1 MLVTRSRFRSLALAT
16 AIATVVLF
24 AIGGLVRG
32 TGSGLGCSTWPACE
46 PGHLFPSGTVHS
58 LIEFS
63 HRAMAFLVI
72 VLAALTGIAAI
83 RVARREPSVLW
94 PAVLAFPLVLAQAGL
109 GAVVVAT
116 ELEAGWV
123 TVHFVMALLLIAD
136 VTYVAGAVISRDARD
151 AGSTDEGT
159 TSRSDRSFSRL
170 AVTTATVVGL
180 LLLVG
185 TYVRASDAQL
195 VFTDWP
201 LMNGRLVPTLGGAA
215 TAMFLHRTLAAV
227 ALLLV
232 LWTAI
237 RARNDDGRRATI
249 VRLSTTALLLFVVQI
264 MVGAANVWTRLRP
277 WAVVAHVALSVLIWA
292 TVVALATVA
301 SRVGIGRRQPEPEA
315 NEPPRD
321 ERPSLRDTVTAYYRL
336 TKPRIVLLLLITTVP
351 AMLLAAEGLP
361 SPWLILATLAGGAL
375 AAGSANS
382 INMYLDRDIDAI
394 MRRTRQRPLPAHAIA
409 PERALRFGFVMGAI
423 AFYFLAVSVNVLAA
437 VLALSAI
444 AFYVFV
450 YTMWLKRTTE
460 QNIVIGGA
468 AGAVPAL
475 VGWAAVTGTLA
486 WPAVV
491 LFAIVFVWTPPHFW
505 ALAMRFSGDYA
516 AAGVPMLPVVR
527 GESETRRQILLYSL
541 VLFATT
547 LLLVPVGHMGPVYT
561 TAAVLLGGSFV
572 YRALEV
578 WRRADDARTRRLFT
592 FSILYLAGL
601 FGAVGGRR
609 ASRLSSVRRRRV
621 PRRSGPR
628 ARLRWSRRIP
638 PTGSSRRD
646 PRRRCPAARGSRD
659 LRRNRPRGR
668 TSSGT
673 ARRTP

>member
-1 MLVTRSRFRSLALAT
+1 MVFTHSRFRSLALVS
-16 AIATVVLF
+16 AIATIALF

-32 TGSGLGCSTWPACE
+32 TGSGLGCSTWPACD

-63 HRAMAFLVI
+63 HRTMAFLVA
-72 VLAALTGIAAI
+72 VLTALTGVAAI
-83 RVARREPSVLW
+83 RTARERPGLLW
-94 PAVLAFPLVLAQAGL
+94 PAVLAFPLVLAQAGV

-116 ELEAGWV
+116 ELDPWWV
-123 TVHFVMALLLIAD
+123 TVHFVAALLLIAD
-136 VTYVAGAVISRDARD
+136 VTYVA
-151 AGSTDEGT
+151 STLFPGVEVATGE
-159 TSRSDRSFSRL
+159 RPFSRL
-170 AVTTATVVGL
+170 ALLLAGVVGA

-201 LMNGRLVPTLGGAA
+201 TMDGRLVPTLGGAA
-215 TAMFLHRTLAAV
+215 TAMFLHRALAAI
-227 ALLLV
+227 AMLLV

-237 RARNDDGRRATI
+237 RARTSPGRRDVV
-249 VRLSTTALLLFVVQI
+249 VRLSSIALVLFAAQI
-264 MVGAANVWTRLRP
+264 LVGAANVWTRLQP

-292 TVVALATVA
+292 TVVALATTSRLGDA
-301 SRVGIGRRQPEPEA
+301 STEPE
-315 NEPPRD
+315 RGSD
-321 ERPSLRDTVTAYYRL
+321 EHATGDRPSLRDTVTAYYRL

-361 SPWLILATLAGGAL
+361 SPWLILATLVGGAL
-375 AAGSANS
+375 AAGSANA

-409 PERALRFGFVMGAI
+409 PEHALRFGFVLGAI
-423 AFYFLAVSVNVLAA
+423 AFYFLAVAVNVLAA

-450 YTMWLKRTTE
+450 YTMWLKRTTA

-475 VGWAAVTGTLA
+475 VGWAAVTGGLA
-486 WPAVV
+486 WPAIV

-527 GESETRRQILLYSL
+527 GEDETRRQILLYSL

-547 LLLVPVGHMGPVYT
+547 LVLVPVGDMGPIYT
-561 TAAVLLGGSFV
+561 GAAVLLGGSFV
-572 YRALEV
+572 YRSLLV
-578 WRRADDARTRRLFT
+578 WRTADAERTRRLFS

-601 FGAVGGRR
+601 FGAVGADALIR
-609 ASRLSSVRRRRV
+609 A
-621 PRRSGPR
+621 
-628 ARLRWSRRIP
+628 
-638 PTGSSRRD
+638 
-646 PRRRCPAARGSRD
+646 
-659 LRRNRPRGR
+659 
-668 TSSGT
+668 
-673 ARRTP
+673 

>member
-1 MLVTRSRFRSLALAT
+1 MPISRPRFRTLAIAT

-32 TGSGLGCSTWPACE
+32 TGSGLGCSTWPGCE
-46 PGHLFPSGTVHS
+46 PGRLFPSGTVHS

-63 HRAMAFLVI
+63 HRGMAFLVL
-72 VLAALTGIAAI
+72 VLSALTGIAAI
-83 RVARREPSVLW
+83 RSERRDPSVFW
-94 PAVLAFPLVLAQAGL
+94 PAVLAFPLVMAQAGL

-116 ELEAGWV
+116 ELDAGWV
-123 TVHFVMALLLIAD
+123 TAHFVVALLLIAD
-136 VTYVAGAVISRDARD
+136 VTYAAASVVARD
-151 AGSTDEGT
+151 RRHPQGT
-159 TSRSDRSFSRL
+159 DRSFTRL
-170 AVTTATVVGL
+170 ALVTASVVGL

-185 TYVRASDAQL
+185 TYVRASGAQL

-215 TAMFLHRTLAAV
+215 TAMFLHRVLAAV
-227 ALLLV
+227 AMLLV

-237 RARNDDGRRATI
+237 RARTSADRHPSL
-249 VRLSTTALLLFVVQI
+249 VRLSTTALVLFVAQVA
-264 MVGAANVWTRLRP
+264 VGAANVWTRLRP

-292 TVVALATVA
+292 SVVALATVA
-301 SRVGIGRRQPEPEA
+301 SRLAAGQPRLAEDADETT
-315 NEPPRD
+315 EG

-351 AMLLAAEGLP
+351 AMLLAASGLP
-361 SPWLILATLAGGAL
+361 PLWLILATLVGGAL

-394 MRRTRQRPLPAHAIA
+394 MRRTRQRPLPSHAIA
-409 PERALRFGFVMGAI
+409 PEHALRFGFVLGAI
-423 AFYFLAVSVNVLAA
+423 AFYFLAVVVNVLAA

-450 YTMWLKRTTE
+450 YTMWLKRTTA

-491 LFAIVFVWTPPHFW
+491 LFGIVFVWTPPHFW

-527 GESETRRQILLYSL
+527 GEAETRRQILLYSL
-541 VLFATT
+541 LLFATT

-561 TAAVLLGGSFV
+561 IAAVALGGAFV
-572 YRALEV
+572 YRALQV
-578 WRRADDARTRRLFT
+578 WRTGDDARTRRLFA

-601 FGAVGGRR
+601 FGAVGLD
-609 ASRLSSVRRRRV
+609 AL
-621 PRRSGPR
+621 
-628 ARLRWSRRIP
+628 L
-638 PTGSSRRD
+638 
-646 PRRRCPAARGSRD
+646 
-659 LRRNRPRGR
+659 
-668 TSSGT
+668 
-673 ARRTP
+673 

>member
-1 MLVTRSRFRSLALAT
+1 MLVSRSRFRSLALAT

-32 TGSGLGCSTWPACE
+32 SGSGLGCSTWPGCE
-46 PGHLFPSGTVHS
+46 PGRLFPSGTVHS

-63 HRAMAFLVI
+63 HRGMAFLVA
-72 VLAALTGIAAI
+72 VLSALTGVAAF
-83 RVARREPSVLW
+83 RLARREPSVLW
-94 PAVLAFPLVLAQAGL
+94 PAVLAFPLVMAQAGL

-116 ELEAGWV
+116 ELDAWWV
-123 TVHFVMALLLIAD
+123 TAHFVVALLLIAD
-136 VTYVAGAVISRDARD
+136 VIYVAASAVARD
-151 AGSTDEGT
+151 VTDEGPMD
-159 TSRSDRSFSRL
+159 RIDRSFSRL
-170 AVTTATVVGL
+170 ALVTAAVVGL

-215 TAMFLHRTLAAV
+215 TAMFLHRALAAV

-232 LWTAI
+232 LWSAV
-237 RARNDDGRRATI
+237 RARTDTRRHRFV
-249 VRLSTTALLLFVVQI
+249 VRLSTAAVVLFVVQI

-277 WAVVAHVALSVLIWA
+277 WAIVAHVALSVLIWA

-301 SRVGIGRRQPEPEA
+301 WRLAMAQPPPE
-315 NEPPRD
+315 RD
-321 ERPSLRDTVTAYYRL
+321 ADETTDGERHSLRDTVTAYYRL

-351 AMLLAAEGLP
+351 AMLLAARGLP
-361 SPWLILATLAGGAL
+361 SPWLILATLVGGAA

-394 MRRTRQRPLPAHAIA
+394 MRRTRQRPLPSHAIA
-409 PERALRFGFVMGAI
+409 PQHALRFGFVLGAI
-423 AFYFLAVSVNVLAA
+423 AFYFLAVAVNVLAA

-450 YTMWLKRTTE
+450 YTMWLKRTTA

-491 LFAIVFVWTPPHFW
+491 LFGIVFVWTPPHFW
-505 ALAMRFSGDYA
+505 ALARRFSGVEA
-516 AAGVPMLPVVR
+516 AAGGPMLPVVR
-527 GESETRRQILLYSL
+527 GETETRRQILLYSL

-561 TAAVLLGGSFV
+561 TAAVALGGSFV
-572 YRALEV
+572 YRALQV
-578 WRRADDARTRRLFT
+578 WRSADDARTRRLFA

-601 FGAVGGRR
+601 FGAIGID
-609 ASRLSSVRRRRV
+609 AL
-621 PRRSGPR
+621 
-628 ARLRWSRRIP
+628 L
-638 PTGSSRRD
+638 
-646 PRRRCPAARGSRD
+646 
-659 LRRNRPRGR
+659 
-668 TSSGT
+668 
-673 ARRTP
+673 

>member
-1 MLVTRSRFRSLALAT
+1 VIATRPEEGCQGVIDARAEIPRHGRSIARPGACGGRDYHACVAMLVSRSRFRSLALAT

-32 TGSGLGCSTWPACE
+32 TGSGLGCSTWPGCE
-46 PGHLFPSGTVHS
+46 PGRLFPSGTLHS

-63 HRAMAFLVI
+63 HRGMAFLVA
-72 VLAALTGIAAI
+72 LLSALTGVAAI
-83 RVARREPSVLW
+83 RSERRDPSLFW
-94 PAVLAFPLVLAQAGL
+94 PAVLAFPLVMTQAGL

-116 ELEAGWV
+116 DLDAGWV
-123 TVHFVMALLLIAD
+123 AAHFVVALVLIAD
-136 VTYVAGAVISRDARD
+136 VTYVAGAAAAPDVI
-151 AGSTDEGT
+151 DEAMNGA
-159 TSRSDRSFSRL
+159 DRSFQRL
-170 AVTTATVVGL
+170 TLITAAVVGL
-180 LLLVG
+180 LLVVG

-201 LMNGRLVPTLGGAA
+201 LMDGRLVPALGGAA
-215 TAMFLHRTLAAV
+215 NAMFLHRVLAAA

-232 LWTAI
+232 LWSTI
-237 RARNDDGRRATI
+237 RARNDGGRQASV
-249 VRLSTTALLLFVVQI
+249 VRLSTAALLLFVVQI

-301 SRVGIGRRQPEPEA
+301 SGLGARRPQAEPDASEG
-315 NEPPRD
+315 PRD
-321 ERPSLRDTVTAYYRL
+321 RRPSLRDTVTAYYRL

-394 MRRTRQRPLPAHAIA
+394 MRRTRQRPLPARAIA
-409 PERALRFGFVMGAI
+409 PERALRFGFVLGAI

-437 VLALSAI
+437 LLALSAI

-450 YTMWLKRTTE
+450 YTMWLKRTTA

-578 WRRADDARTRRLFT
+578 WRSADDARTGRLFT

-601 FGAVGGRR
+601 FGAVGVD
-609 ASRLSSVRRRRV
+609 ALVR
-621 PRRSGPR
+621 P
-628 ARLRWSRRIP
+628 
-638 PTGSSRRD
+638 
-646 PRRRCPAARGSRD
+646 
-659 LRRNRPRGR
+659 
-668 TSSGT
+668 
-673 ARRTP
+673 

>member
-1 MLVTRSRFRSLALAT
+1 MPVSRSRFRTLALAT

-32 TGSGLGCSTWPACE
+32 TGSGLGCSTWPGCE
-46 PGHLFPSGTVHS
+46 PGHLFPSGTIHS

-63 HRAMAFLVI
+63 HRGMAFLVA
-72 VLAALTGIAAI
+72 VLTAVTGVAAI
-83 RVARREPSVLW
+83 RVDRRDPSVLW
-94 PAVLAFPLVLAQAGL
+94 PAVLAFPLVIAQAGL
-109 GAVVVAT
+109 GAVVVSTDLDAW
-116 ELEAGWV
+116 WV
-123 TVHFVMALLLIAD
+123 TAHFVVALLLIAD
-136 VTYVAGAVISRDARD
+136 VTYVAACATAANDTTNTGATS
-151 AGSTDEGT
+151 GT
-159 TSRSDRSFSRL
+159 HRSFSRL
-170 AVTTATVVGL
+170 ALVTATVVGL

-201 LMNGRLVPTLGGAA
+201 LMDGRLVPTLGGAA
-215 TAMFLHRTLAAV
+215 TAMFLHRVLAAI
-227 ALLLV
+227 ALLFV

-237 RARNDDGRRATI
+237 KARIGTRREPL
-249 VRLSTTALLLFVVQI
+249 VRLSTVALVLFGLQI
-264 MVGAANVWTRLRP
+264 MVGAANVWTRLQP

-292 TVVALATVA
+292 TVVALATVS
-301 SRVGIGRRQPEPEA
+301 SRLSPGQPRPEQDA
-315 NEPPRD
+315 GETTEG

-351 AMLLAAEGLP
+351 AMLLAARGLP
-361 SPWLILATLAGGAL
+361 SLWLILATLVGGAL

-394 MRRTRQRPLPAHAIA
+394 MRRTRQRPLPSHAIA
-409 PERALRFGFVMGAI
+409 PEHALRFGFVLGAI
-423 AFYFLAVSVNVLAA
+423 AFYFLAISVNVLAA
-437 VLALSAI
+437 TLALSAI

-450 YTMWLKRTTE
+450 YTMWLKRTTA

-486 WPAVV
+486 WPALV
-491 LFAIVFVWTPPHFW
+491 LFGIVFVWTPPHFW

-527 GESETRRQILLYSL
+527 GEAETRRQILLYSL

-547 LLLVPVGHMGPVYT
+547 LLLVPVGDMGPVYT
-561 TAAVLLGGSFV
+561 AAAVVLGGSFV
-572 YRALEV
+572 YRALQV
-578 WRRADDARTRRLFT
+578 WRTADDARTRRLFA

-601 FGAVGGRR
+601 FGAVGVD
-609 ASRLSSVRRRRV
+609 ALVR
-621 PRRSGPR
+621 P
-628 ARLRWSRRIP
+628 
-638 PTGSSRRD
+638 
-646 PRRRCPAARGSRD
+646 
-659 LRRNRPRGR
+659 
-668 TSSGT
+668 
-673 ARRTP
+673 

>member
-1 MLVTRSRFRSLALAT
+1 MLVTRTRLRSLALAT
-16 AIATVVLF
+16 AIATIVLF

-46 PGHLFPSGTVHS
+46 PGRLFPSGTIHS

-72 VLAALTGIAAI
+72 VLTALTGFAAI
-83 RVARREPSVLW
+83 RVARREPSLLW

-116 ELEAGWV
+116 ELDAWWV
-123 TVHFVMALLLIAD
+123 TAHFVAALLLIAD
-136 VTYVAGAVISRDARD
+136 VTYVAAATVIHRDSQGGMATNR
-151 AGSTDEGT
+151 GH
-159 TSRSDRSFSRL
+159 RSLSRL
-170 AVTTATVVGL
+170 TLVTAAVVGL

-201 LMNGRLVPTLGGAA
+201 LMDGRLVPTLGGAA
-215 TAMFLHRTLAAV
+215 TAMFLHRALAAI
-227 ALLLV
+227 AMLLV
-232 LWTAI
+232 LWTVIRGRTDAGRHAI
-237 RARNDDGRRATI
+237 T
-249 VRLSTTALLLFVVQI
+249 VRLSTVALMLFALQMV
-264 MVGAANVWTRLRP
+264 VGAANVWTRLRP

-301 SRVGIGRRQPEPEA
+301 SRLATPKRTESEPDDEA
-315 NEPPRD
+315 TAV
-321 ERPSLRDTVTAYYRL
+321 ERPSLRDTITAYYRL

-351 AMLLAAEGLP
+351 AMLLAARGLP
-361 SPWLILATLAGGAL
+361 SPWLILATLAGGAV

-409 PERALRFGFVMGAI
+409 PEHALRFGFVLGAI
-423 AFYFLAVSVNVLAA
+423 AFYFLAVAVNVLAA

-450 YTMWLKRTTE
+450 YTMWLKRATE

-527 GESETRRQILLYSL
+527 GEPETRRQILLYSL

-547 LLLVPVGHMGPVYT
+547 LLLVPVGRMGPVYT
-561 TAAVLLGGSFV
+561 AAAVVLGGSFV

-578 WRRADDARTRRLFT
+578 WRTADDARTRRLFS

-601 FGAVGGRR
+601 FGAVGVD
-609 ASRLSSVRRRRV
+609 AVL
-621 PRRSGPR
+621 
-628 ARLRWSRRIP
+628 
-638 PTGSSRRD
+638 
-646 PRRRCPAARGSRD
+646 
-659 LRRNRPRGR
+659 
-668 TSSGT
+668 
-673 ARRTP
+673 

>member
-1 MLVTRSRFRSLALAT
+1 MLFTRPRFRSLALIS
-16 AIATVVLF
+16 AIATIVLF

-46 PGHLFPSGTVHS
+46 PGHLFPSGTIHS

-63 HRAMAFLVI
+63 HRSMAFLVA
-72 VLAALTGIAAI
+72 VLTALTGLAAL
-83 RVARREPSVLW
+83 RVARREPGLFW
-94 PAVLAFPLVLAQAGL
+94 PAVLAFPLVLAQAGV

-116 ELEAGWV
+116 ELDPWWV
-123 TVHFVMALLLIAD
+123 TAHFVAALLLIAD
-136 VTYVAGAVISRDARD
+136 VTVVAAATRRGPTADAGAPSGAET
-151 AGSTDEGT
+151 GG
-159 TSRSDRSFSRL
+159 RSFARL
-170 AVTTATVVGL
+170 ALVTATGVGI

-185 TYVRASDAQL
+185 TYVRASHAQL

-201 LMNGRLVPTLGGAA
+201 LMDGRLVPTLGGAA
-215 TAMFLHRTLAAV
+215 TAMFLHRALAAIV
-227 ALLLV
+227 MLLV

-237 RARNDDGRRATI
+237 RARTVARHDLGL
-249 VRLSTTALLLFVVQI
+249 VRLSSAALALFVAQI

-292 TVVALATVA
+292 TVVALATV
-301 SRVGIGRRQPEPEA
+301 SRVARGISYPEPGSDDVA
-315 NEPPRD
+315 VDGRS
-321 ERPSLRDTVTAYYRL
+321 SLRDTVTAYYRL

-361 SPWLILATLAGGAL
+361 SVWLILATLLGGAI

-409 PERALRFGFVMGAI
+409 PEAALRFGFVLGAI
-423 AFYFLAVSVNVLAA
+423 AFYFLAVAVNVLAA

-450 YTMWLKRTTE
+450 YTMWLKRTTA

-468 AGAVPAL
+468 AGAVPSL

-486 WPAVV
+486 WPAFM

-505 ALAMRFSGDYA
+505 ALAMRYSGDYA

-527 GESETRRQILLYSL
+527 GEDETRRQILLYSL

-561 TAAVLLGGSFV
+561 GAAVLLGGSFV
-572 YRALEV
+572 YRALHV
-578 WRRADDARTRRLFT
+578 WRSADEARTRRLFS

-601 FGAVGGRR
+601 FGAIG
-609 ASRLSSVRRRRV
+609 ADAL
-621 PRRSGPR
+621 
-628 ARLRWSRRIP
+628 LR
-638 PTGSSRRD
+638 G
-646 PRRRCPAARGSRD
+646 
-659 LRRNRPRGR
+659 
-668 TSSGT
+668 
-673 ARRTP
+673 

>member
-1 MLVTRSRFRSLALAT
+1 MSVSRSRFRSLALAT

-46 PGHLFPSGTVHS
+46 PGHLFPSGTIHS

-63 HRAMAFLVI
+63 HRGMAVLVL
-72 VLAALTGIAAI
+72 VLSALTGIAAI
-83 RVARREPSVLW
+83 RSERRDPAVFW
-94 PAVLAFPLVLAQAGL
+94 PAVLAFPLVMAQAGL

-116 ELEAGWV
+116 DLDAGWV
-123 TVHFVMALLLIAD
+123 TAHFVVALLLIAD
-136 VTYVAGAVISRDARD
+136 VTSIAASVVARGLRGA
-151 AGSTDEGT
+151 GNG
-159 TSRSDRSFSRL
+159 SDRSFPRL
-170 AVTTATVVGL
+170 TLITTGIVGL

-185 TYVRASDAQL
+185 TYVRASGAQL

-201 LMNGRLVPTLGGAA
+201 LMDGRLVPALGGAA

-227 ALLLV
+227 AMLLV

-237 RARNDDGRRATI
+237 RARTAVDRHPLL
-249 VRLSTTALLLFVVQI
+249 VRLSTAALVLFVAQV

-292 TVVALATVA
+292 SVVALATVA
-301 SRVGIGRRQPEPEA
+301 SRLAAGQRGLGEDAE
-315 NEPPRD
+315 EKEH
-321 ERPSLRDTVTAYYRL
+321 ERPALRDTVTAYYRL

-351 AMLLAAEGLP
+351 AMLLAARGLP
-361 SPWLILATLAGGAL
+361 SPWLILATLVGGAL
-375 AAGSANS
+375 AAGSANA

-394 MRRTRQRPLPAHAIA
+394 MRRTRQRPLPSHTIA
-409 PERALRFGFVMGAI
+409 PDHALRFGFVLGAI
-423 AFYFLAVSVNVLAA
+423 AFYFLAMTVNVLAA

-450 YTMWLKRTTE
+450 YTMWLKRTTA

-486 WPAVV
+486 WPAVI
-491 LFAIVFVWTPPHFW
+491 LFGIVFVWTPPHFW
-505 ALAMRFSGDYA
+505 ALAMRFAGDYA

-527 GESETRRQILLYSL
+527 GEAETRRQILLYSL

-561 TAAVLLGGSFV
+561 IAAVALGGAFV
-572 YRALEV
+572 YRALQV
-578 WRRADDARTRRLFT
+578 WRTGDDARTRRLFA
-592 FSILYLAGL
+592 FSIFYLAGL
-601 FGAVGGRR
+601 FGAVGLD
-609 ASRLSSVRRRRV
+609 AL
-621 PRRSGPR
+621 
-628 ARLRWSRRIP
+628 L
-638 PTGSSRRD
+638 
-646 PRRRCPAARGSRD
+646 
-659 LRRNRPRGR
+659 
-668 TSSGT
+668 
-673 ARRTP
+673 

>member
-1 MLVTRSRFRSLALAT
+1 MSVSRSRFRSLALAT

-32 TGSGLGCSTWPACE
+32 TGSGLGCSTWPGCE
-46 PGHLFPSGTVHS
+46 PGHLFPSGTIHS

-63 HRAMAFLVI
+63 HRGMAFLVL
-72 VLAALTGIAAI
+72 VLSALTGMAAI
-83 RVARREPSVLW
+83 RSERRDPTVFW
-94 PAVLAFPLVLAQAGL
+94 PAVLAFPLVMAQAGL

-116 ELEAGWV
+116 ELDAGWV
-123 TVHFVMALLLIAD
+123 TAHFVVALLLIAD
-136 VTYVAGAVISRDARD
+136 VTYVAASVVGAASTTDAID
-151 AGSTDEGT
+151 GGATNV
-159 TSRSDRSFSRL
+159 DRSFSHL
-170 AVTTATVVGL
+170 ALLTAGVVGL

-185 TYVRASDAQL
+185 TYVRASGAQL

-201 LMNGRLVPTLGGAA
+201 LMDGRLVPALGGAA
-215 TAMFLHRTLAAV
+215 TAMFLHRVLAAL
-227 ALLLV
+227 AMLLV

-237 RARNDDGRRATI
+237 RARTAADRHALLI
-249 VRLSTTALLLFVVQI
+249 RLSTIALALFIAQV

-301 SRVGIGRRQPEPEA
+301 SRLAAGQRLGEEA
-315 NEPPRD
+315 DEQEH

-351 AMLLAAEGLP
+351 AMLLAARGLP
-361 SPWLILATLAGGAL
+361 SLWLILATLVGGAL

-394 MRRTRQRPLPAHAIA
+394 MRRTRQRPLPSHAIA
-409 PERALRFGFVMGAI
+409 PEHALRFGFVLGAI
-423 AFYFLAVSVNVLAA
+423 AFYFLAVTVNVLAA

-450 YTMWLKRTTE
+450 YTMWLKRTTA

-491 LFAIVFVWTPPHFW
+491 LFGIVFVWTPPHFW

-527 GESETRRQILLYSL
+527 GEAETRRQILLYSL

-561 TAAVLLGGSFV
+561 IAAVALGGAFV
-572 YRALEV
+572 YRALQV
-578 WRRADDARTRRLFT
+578 WRTGDEARTRRLFA

-601 FGAVGGRR
+601 FGAVGVD
-609 ASRLSSVRRRRV
+609 AL
-621 PRRSGPR
+621 
-628 ARLRWSRRIP
+628 L
-638 PTGSSRRD
+638 
-646 PRRRCPAARGSRD
+646 
-659 LRRNRPRGR
+659 
-668 TSSGT
+668 
-673 ARRTP
+673 

>member
-1 MLVTRSRFRSLALAT
+1 MVFTHSRFRSLALVT
-16 AIATVVLF
+16 AIATIALF

-46 PGHLFPSGTVHS
+46 PGHLFPSGTIHS

-63 HRAMAFLVI
+63 HRTMAFLVA
-72 VLAALTGIAAI
+72 VLTALTGAAAI
-83 RVARREPSVLW
+83 ATAKERPRLLW
-94 PAVLAFPLVLAQAGL
+94 PAVLAFPLVLAQAGV

-116 ELEAGWV
+116 ELDPWWV
-123 TVHFVMALLLIAD
+123 TVHFVAALLLIAD
-136 VTYVAGAVISRDARD
+136 VTYVASAVFPGVEARNAVESGA
-151 AGSTDEGT
+151 
-159 TSRSDRSFSRL
+159 RSFSRL
-170 AVTTATVVGL
+170 ALLLAAVVGA

-201 LMNGRLVPTLGGAA
+201 LMDGRLVPMLGGAA
-215 TAMFLHRTLAAV
+215 TAMFLHRALAAI
-227 ALLLV
+227 AMLLV
-232 LWTAI
+232 LWTTI
-237 RARNDDGRRATI
+237 RARTDNRRRDVL
-249 VRLSTTALLLFVVQI
+249 VRLSSAALVLFAAQI
-264 MVGAANVWTRLRP
+264 LVGAANVWTRLQP
-277 WAVVAHVALSVLIWA
+277 WSVVAHVALSVLIWA
-292 TVVALATVA
+292 TVVALATTSRLGNA
-301 SRVGIGRRQPEPEA
+301 STESVPGPEERA
-315 NEPPRD
+315 TGD
-321 ERPSLRDTVTAYYRL
+321 RPSLRDTVTAYYRL

-375 AAGSANS
+375 AAGSANA

-394 MRRTRQRPLPAHAIA
+394 MRRTQQRPLPAHAIA
-409 PERALRFGFVMGAI
+409 PEQALRFGFVLGAI
-423 AFYFLAVSVNVLAA
+423 AFYLLAVAVNVLAA

-450 YTMWLKRTTE
+450 YTMWLKRTTA

-475 VGWAAVTGTLA
+475 VGWAAVTGGLA
-486 WPAVV
+486 WPAIV

-527 GESETRRQILLYSL
+527 GEDETRRQILLYSL

-547 LLLVPVGHMGPVYT
+547 LVLVPVGHMGPIYT
-561 TAAVLLGGSFV
+561 GVAVLLGGSFV
-572 YRALEV
+572 YRSLLV
-578 WRRADDARTRRLFT
+578 WRSADAERTRRLFS

-601 FGAVGGRR
+601 FGAVG
-609 ASRLSSVRRRRV
+609 ADALVR
-621 PRRSGPR
+621 G
-628 ARLRWSRRIP
+628 
-638 PTGSSRRD
+638 
-646 PRRRCPAARGSRD
+646 
-659 LRRNRPRGR
+659 
-668 TSSGT
+668 
-673 ARRTP
+673 

>member
-1 MLVTRSRFRSLALAT
+1 MVFTHSRFRSLALVT
-16 AIATVVLF
+16 AIATIALF

-46 PGHLFPSGTVHS
+46 PGHLFPSGTIHS

-63 HRAMAFLVI
+63 HRTMAFLVA
-72 VLAALTGIAAI
+72 VLTALTGVAAI
-83 RVARREPSVLW
+83 KTAGERPRLLW
-94 PAVLAFPLVLAQAGL
+94 PAVLAFPLVLAQAGV

-116 ELEAGWV
+116 ELDPWWV
-123 TVHFVMALLLIAD
+123 TVHFVAALLLIAD
-136 VTYVAGAVISRDARD
+136 VTYVASAVFPGVEVRNEVRTRARP
-151 AGSTDEGT
+151 
-159 TSRSDRSFSRL
+159 FSRL
-170 AVTTATVVGL
+170 ALLLAAVVGA

-215 TAMFLHRTLAAV
+215 TAMFLHRALAAI
-227 ALLLV
+227 AMLLV
-232 LWTAI
+232 LWIAI
-237 RARNDDGRRATI
+237 RARTDPGRRDVLA
-249 VRLSTTALLLFVVQI
+249 RLSTTALVLFAAQI
-264 MVGAANVWTRLRP
+264 LIGAANVWTRLRP

-292 TVVALATVA
+292 TVVALATTSRMGDA
-301 SRVGIGRRQPEPEA
+301 STAHEPDPGSGERA
-315 NEPPRD
+315 TGD
-321 ERPSLRDTVTAYYRL
+321 RPSLRDTVTAYYRL

-351 AMLLAAEGLP
+351 AMLLAAGGLP

-375 AAGSANS
+375 AAGSANA

-394 MRRTRQRPLPAHAIA
+394 MRRTRQRPLPAHAIS
-409 PERALRFGFVMGAI
+409 PEHALRFGFVLGAI
-423 AFYFLAVSVNVLAA
+423 AFYFLAVAVNVLAA

-450 YTMWLKRTTE
+450 YTMWLKRTTA

-475 VGWAAVTGTLA
+475 VGWAAVTGGLA
-486 WPAVV
+486 WPAIV

-505 ALAMRFSGDYA
+505 ALAMRYSGDYA

-527 GESETRRQILLYSL
+527 GEDETRRQILLYSL

-547 LLLVPVGHMGPVYT
+547 LVLVPVGHMGPIYT
-561 TAAVLLGGSFV
+561 GAAVLLGGSFV
-572 YRALEV
+572 YRSLLV
-578 WRRADDARTRRLFT
+578 WRSADDARTRRLFS

-601 FGAVGGRR
+601 FGAVG
-609 ASRLSSVRRRRV
+609 ADALVR
-621 PRRSGPR
+621 G
-628 ARLRWSRRIP
+628 
-638 PTGSSRRD
+638 
-646 PRRRCPAARGSRD
+646 
-659 LRRNRPRGR
+659 
-668 TSSGT
+668 
-673 ARRTP
+673 

>member
-1 MLVTRSRFRSLALAT
+1 MLFTRSRFRSLALVT
-16 AIATVVLF
+16 AIATIVLF

-46 PGHLFPSGTVHS
+46 PGHLFPSGTIHS

-63 HRAMAFLVI
+63 HRTMAFLVA
-72 VLAALTGIAAI
+72 VLTALTGVAAI
-83 RVARREPSVLW
+83 KVARERPRLLW
-94 PAVLAFPLVLAQAGL
+94 PAVIAFPLVLAQAGV
-109 GAVVVAT
+109 GAIVVAT
-116 ELEAGWV
+116 ELDPWWV
-123 TVHFVMALLLIAD
+123 TVHFVAALLLIAD
-136 VTYVAGAVISRDARD
+136 VTYVASAVFPDVAARNGVA
-151 AGSTDEGT
+151 AGTGN
-159 TSRSDRSFSRL
+159 RPFSRL
-170 AVTTATVVGL
+170 TLLLAVIVGAV
-180 LLLVG
+180 LLVG

-201 LMNGRLVPTLGGAA
+201 MMDGRLVPTLGGAA
-215 TAMFLHRTLAAV
+215 TAMFLHRALAAI
-227 ALLLV
+227 AMLLV

-237 RARNDDGRRATI
+237 RARTDPGRRD
-249 VRLSTTALLLFVVQI
+249 VLVGLSSTVLVLFVAQI
-264 MVGAANVWTRLRP
+264 LVGAANVWTRLQP

-292 TVVALATVA
+292 TVVALATA
-301 SRVGIGRRQPEPEA
+301 SRLGDASTGPEPG
-315 NEPPRD
+315 PD
-321 ERPSLRDTVTAYYRL
+321 EHATGDRPSLRDTVTAYYRL

-375 AAGSANS
+375 AAGSANA

-394 MRRTRQRPLPAHAIA
+394 MRRTRQRPLPAHAIT
-409 PERALRFGFVMGAI
+409 PEHALRFGFVLGAI
-423 AFYFLAVSVNVLAA
+423 AFYFLAVAVNVLAA

-450 YTMWLKRTTE
+450 YTMWLKRTTA

-475 VGWAAVTGTLA
+475 VGWAAVTGGLA
-486 WPAVV
+486 WPAIV

-527 GESETRRQILLYSL
+527 GEDETRRQILLYSL

-547 LLLVPVGHMGPVYT
+547 LVLVPVGHMGPIYT
-561 TAAVLLGGSFV
+561 GAAALLGGSFV
-572 YRALEV
+572 YRSLQV
-578 WRRADDARTRRLFT
+578 WRSADAERTRRLFS

-601 FGAVGGRR
+601 FGAVG
-609 ASRLSSVRRRRV
+609 ADALVR
-621 PRRSGPR
+621 G
-628 ARLRWSRRIP
+628 
-638 PTGSSRRD
+638 
-646 PRRRCPAARGSRD
+646 
-659 LRRNRPRGR
+659 
-668 TSSGT
+668 
-673 ARRTP
+673 

>member
-1 MLVTRSRFRSLALAT
+1 MPISRPRFRTLAIST
-16 AIATVVLF
+16 AIATVGLF

-32 TGSGLGCSTWPACE
+32 TGSGLGCSTWPGCE
-46 PGHLFPSGTVHS
+46 PGRLFPSGTVHS

-63 HRAMAFLVI
+63 HRGIAFLVL
-72 VLAALTGIAAI
+72 VLSALTGIAAI
-83 RVARREPSVLW
+83 RSERRDPSVFW
-94 PAVLAFPLVLAQAGL
+94 PAVLAFPLVMAQAGL

-116 ELEAGWV
+116 ELDAGWV
-123 TVHFVMALLLIAD
+123 TAHFVVALLLIAD
-136 VTYVAGAVISRDARD
+136 VTYVAASVVARD
-151 AGSTDEGT
+151 RRHPQGT
-159 TSRSDRSFSRL
+159 DRSFTRL
-170 AVTTATVVGL
+170 ALVTASAVGL

-185 TYVRASDAQL
+185 TYVRASGAQL

-215 TAMFLHRTLAAV
+215 TAMFLHRVLAAV
-227 ALLLV
+227 AMLLV

-237 RARNDDGRRATI
+237 RARTSAERHPLL
-249 VRLSTTALLLFVVQI
+249 VRLSTTALVLFVAQVA
-264 MVGAANVWTRLRP
+264 VGAANVWTRLRP

-292 TVVALATVA
+292 SVVALATVA
-301 SRVGIGRRQPEPEA
+301 SRLAAGQPRLAEDADETT
-315 NEPPRD
+315 EG

-351 AMLLAAEGLP
+351 AMLLAARGLP
-361 SPWLILATLAGGAL
+361 PLWLILATLVGGAL

-394 MRRTRQRPLPAHAIA
+394 MRRTRQRPLPSHAIA
-409 PERALRFGFVMGAI
+409 PEHALRFGFVLGAI
-423 AFYFLAVSVNVLAA
+423 AFYFLAVVVNVLAA

-450 YTMWLKRTTE
+450 YTMWLKRTTA

-491 LFAIVFVWTPPHFW
+491 LFGIVFVWTPPHFW

-527 GESETRRQILLYSL
+527 GEAETRRQILLYSL

-561 TAAVLLGGSFV
+561 IAAVALGGAFV
-572 YRALEV
+572 YRALQV
-578 WRRADDARTRRLFT
+578 WRTGDDARTRRLFA

-601 FGAVGGRR
+601 FGAVGLD
-609 ASRLSSVRRRRV
+609 AL
-621 PRRSGPR
+621 
-628 ARLRWSRRIP
+628 L
-638 PTGSSRRD
+638 
-646 PRRRCPAARGSRD
+646 
-659 LRRNRPRGR
+659 
-668 TSSGT
+668 
-673 ARRTP
+673 